1 MKAIIMMS
9 IRWAI
14 ESDGQKHHDVEQMDN
29 LLGVE
34 HKAVVTSNQSKKIF
48 TGTRENFAL
57 RGLNRISQ
65 ISTLFYSTEAK
76 W

>member
-14 ESDGQKHHDVEQMDN
+14 ESDGQKQHDVEQMHN

-57 RGLNRISQ
+57 RGLKRISQ
-65 ISTLFYSTEAK
+65 INTLFYSTEAK